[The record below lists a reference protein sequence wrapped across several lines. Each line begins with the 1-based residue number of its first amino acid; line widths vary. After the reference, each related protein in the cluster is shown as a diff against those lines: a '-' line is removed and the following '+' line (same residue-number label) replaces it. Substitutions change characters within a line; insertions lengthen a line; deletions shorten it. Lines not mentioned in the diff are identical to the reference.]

1 MVAAKKSDFGPILG
15 QKRALEPSQEL
26 AQHHDKHETVVYL
39 VFHHEGRKKL
49 EDAHKK
55 MISRQKIALLS
66 PKGVILGNRGHET
79 VCRAA
84 KRPHTGKPKVS
95 RVTSGY
101 GGLMIPLS
109 RVRLTPKN
117 GGYMG
122 VA

>member
-26 AQHHDKHETVVYL
+26 AQHHDKHEIVVYL

-79 VCRAA
+79 VR
-84 KRPHTGKPKVS
+84 
-95 RVTSGY
+95 
-101 GGLMIPLS
+101 
-109 RVRLTPKN
+109 
-117 GGYMG
+117 
-122 VA
+122 